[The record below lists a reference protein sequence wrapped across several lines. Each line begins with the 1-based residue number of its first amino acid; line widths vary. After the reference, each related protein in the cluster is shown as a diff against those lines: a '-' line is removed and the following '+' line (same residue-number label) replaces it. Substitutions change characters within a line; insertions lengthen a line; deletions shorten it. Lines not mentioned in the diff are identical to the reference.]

1 MSFQKS
7 LFIPLAAFLAMTI
20 FLGFGFQLENAKVL
34 PSALIDKPLPN
45 FQLRDL
51 QSGQMLRSADDLIGE
66 VALVNVWGTWCPNC
80 VIEHPQLL
88 KISRE
93 QNIKIFGINYRDN
106 NVEAKKWLKKYKD
119 PYAFSVSDDEG
130 TLAIDLGV
138 YGAPETFIIDKSGFI
153 RKRHVGPVNAK
164 VWKEELKPLVDHLR
178 GLEE

>member
-51 QSGQMLRSADDLIGE
+51 QSGQMLRSANDLIGE

-80 VIEHPQLL
+80 VIEHPLSL
-88 KISRE
+88 IH
-93 QNIKIFGINYRDN
+93 I
-106 NVEAKKWLKKYKD
+106 
-119 PYAFSVSDDEG
+119 
-130 TLAIDLGV
+130 
-138 YGAPETFIIDKSGFI
+138 
-153 RKRHVGPVNAK
+153 
-164 VWKEELKPLVDHLR
+164 
-178 GLEE
+178 

>member
-7 LFIPLAAFLAMTI
+7 LFIPLVTFLIMTI
-20 FLGFGFQLENAKVL
+20 FLGFGFQLENAKIL

-51 QSGQMLRSADDLIGE
+51 ESGEILRSANDLLGE

-80 VIEHPQLL
+80 VVEHPELL

-93 QNIKIFGINYRDN
+93 QNIKIFGVNYRDN
-106 NVEAKKWLKKYKD
+106 DLEAKKWLKKYED
-119 PYAFSVSDDEG
+119 PYEFSIVDNEG

-138 YGAPETFIIDKSGFI
+138 YGAPETFIIDKNGFI

-164 VWKEELKPLVDHLR
+164 IWEEELKPIVDHLKE
-178 GLEE
+178 L

>member
-7 LFIPLAAFLAMTI
+7 LFIPLVAFLIMMI
-20 FLGFGFQLENAKVL
+20 FLGFGFQLENAKIL

-51 QSGQMLRSADDLIGE
+51 ESGDILRSASDLVGE

-80 VIEHPQLL
+80 VVEHPELL

-93 QNIKIFGINYRDN
+93 QNIKIFGVNYRDN
-106 NVEAKKWLKKYKD
+106 DLEAKKWLKKYED
-119 PYAFSVSDDEG
+119 PYAFSIVDNEG

-138 YGAPETFIIDKSGFI
+138 YGAPETFIIDKNGFI
-153 RKRHVGPVNAK
+153 RKRHVGPLNAK
-164 VWKEELKPLVDHLR
+164 VWEEELKPIVDHLKE
-178 GLEE
+178 L